1 MSFFLSKSTATLLS
15 SRYVLTINEIFHMRY
30 CVSLY
35 LKWHQKY
42 ELSNLKTL
50 KKTLFWPRGRLASWS
65 YNWQWCFKFLLQL
78 YDEILCVWNKT
89 CSKSWLILFWNKS
102 CSKSCLSCFWNN
114 TCSNSCWNILFPNL
128 MGKKLLKILL
138 EHNLFQLRLNIAPKC
153 KQTCFEL

>member
-1 MSFFLSKSTATLLS
+1 
-15 SRYVLTINEIFHMRY
+15 MRY

-89 CSKSWLILFWNKS
+89 CSKSWLILFWNKF
-102 CSKSCLSCFWNN
+102 CLKSCLSCFLEQY
-114 TCSNSCWNILFPNL
+114 LFQFLLEYTLFQMLLEKN
-128 MGKKLLKILL
+128 LLKILL